1 MSRHSHKS
9 IDTQEVANFLESTTT
24 GQGQNER
31 KNDNPGTVSAVGQLK
46 EESSH
51 PQTSQGNLPIV
62 PRGEANFDA
71 GMV

>member
-1 MSRHSHKS
+1 MKRHSHNLLTHKKLR
-9 IDTQEVANFLESTTT
+9 TFWESTT